1 MLSVHQHDEFRAT
14 GLLHLRQAF
23 APAAAAAMCDRVW
36 EFLADRDAVERDD
49 PSTWPIG
56 QPSGFQPVTH
66 SGIFRTV
73 GGDPMCAA
81 LDELLGSG
89 QWAHP
94 RWWGRPLVTFPQ
106 PGPWELPTRA
116 WHFDYTPAS
125 TGPRPLQFFA
135 FLNQVRPHG
144 GGTLVLAGSHR
155 LVAPYLDLG
164 KAFRLDR
171 VRTSLT
177 AHPWLR
183 ELWHTGGGNRIQRYM
198 NDGTVIDGVP
208 LRVVEL
214 TGEPGDVVLMHS
226 DCFHAAAP
234 NRLTEPR
241 MMLTEMVA
249 PDHQRQ

>member
-1 MLSVHQHDEFRAT
+1 MLSVHQHHEFRAT
-14 GLLHLRQAF
+14 GLLRLRQAF

-106 PGPWELPTRA
+106 AGPWELPTRA
-116 WHFDYTPAS
+116 
-125 TGPRPLQFFA
+125 
-135 FLNQVRPHG
+135 
-144 GGTLVLAGSHR
+144 
-155 LVAPYLDLG
+155 
-164 KAFRLDR
+164 
-171 VRTSLT
+171 
-177 AHPWLR
+177 
-183 ELWHTGGGNRIQRYM
+183 
-198 NDGTVIDGVP
+198 
-208 LRVVEL
+208 
-214 TGEPGDVVLMHS
+214 
-226 DCFHAAAP
+226 
-234 NRLTEPR
+234 
-241 MMLTEMVA
+241 
-249 PDHQRQ
+249 